1 MGKLLKRFY
10 VHIMYTLTWYY
21 VIQCDGKEISWSHL
35 VNLYWRNRSQETP
48 GLALL
53 PKLKYEHIELS
64 SYSKMRVD
72 LAAQVNEHT

>member
-1 MGKLLKRFY
+1 MGKLLKMFY

-21 VIQCDGKEISWSHL
+21 VIQCNGKEISWSYL
-35 VNLYWRNRSQETP
+35 VNLYWRNRSQETS